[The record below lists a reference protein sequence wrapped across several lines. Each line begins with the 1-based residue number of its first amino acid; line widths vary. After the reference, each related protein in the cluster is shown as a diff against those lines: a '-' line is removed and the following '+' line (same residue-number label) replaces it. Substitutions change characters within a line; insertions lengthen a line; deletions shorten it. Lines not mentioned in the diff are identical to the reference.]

1 MRLFIG
7 IALAQEAEEALARV
21 RKRFETA
28 EDGLRW
34 SRPESWHVTLQFLGS
49 ASEAQAEC
57 VRERLAMVRA
67 GAVPIR
73 VEGLGF
79 FERAG
84 VFWGGV
90 PLTPQLLALQ
100 QFVTAATR
108 ICGFEPEDRAYNPH
122 ITLARV
128 TGRGRAKALAAL
140 RKTVERATIEVKAE
154 FTATEFLLYES
165 VPERGGSRYEVR
177 ARFPLMAS

>member
-1 MRLFIG
+1 MAR
-7 IALAQEAEEALARV
+7 EADEALARV
-21 RKRFETA
+21 RKQFETA

-34 SRPESWHVTLQFLGS
+34 SRPEGWHVTLEFLGS
-49 ASEAQAEC
+49 MSEPQAEC
-57 VRERLAMVRA
+57 VRENLATVRA
-67 GAVPIR
+67 DPVPIR

-84 VFWGGV
+84 VFWAGV
-90 PLTPQLLALQ
+90 VLTPQLLALQ
-100 QFVTAATR
+100 QFVTAAMR
-108 ICGFEPEDRAYNPH
+108 NCEFEPEDRAYNPH

-140 RKTVERATIEVKAE
+140 RKTVEGTAIKVEAD

-165 VPERGGSRYEVR
+165 VSEPGGSRYEVR
-177 ARFPLMAS
+177 SRFPLTTGY